1 VIALVAGRR
10 VSRGSGFIG
19 VRPLGP
25 DSLAWCKNLDGYDT
39 IPGQNPPIHVSTDDG
54 ILFYL
59 RWTDYQRS
67 FDGALAQYDF
77 GFWSSGVAN
86 AYRDTLVHAG
96 FPNFQYWSAPG
107 WLFNFVIRPR
117 LFRVRFD

>member
-25 DSLAWCKNLDGYDT
+25 ESLAWCKNLDGYDT
-39 IPGQNPPIHVSTDDG
+39 IPGRNPPIHVTTDDG
-54 ILFYL
+54 VNFAL
-59 RWTDYQRS
+59 RWQDYQRS
-67 FDGALAQYDF
+67 GDGALCIYDF
-77 GFWSSGVAN
+77 GYWSESIAN
-86 AYRDTLVHAG
+86 AYRDILQHTPYPGVDYAT
-96 FPNFQYWSAPG
+96 APG

-117 LFRVRFD
+117 LIRVQFV